1 MKKYIYLFFVAF
13 SLLMVACTPEVED
26 IFGENAANRIEK
38 RMAADKAV
46 LTGAQNGWLMEYYPA
61 SGQIYGGYNVLV
73 LFKEDG
79 KVTVSA
85 DITGVATVQATSTY
99 RLKEQAGST
108 LTFDTYNDIFHV
120 FSDPSN
126 ALQIGSDGLGMEGDY
141 EFTVMEATAE
151 KVVLQGKKTGNTI
164 IMTPLNGSWT
174 EYLNGV
180 IEMDQKISRIPQFT
194 YTDGNFK
201 ASVVQSYR
209 TLAITYQEN
218 GEDKDITVPYIMTA
232 TGLKCMEPLELNG
245 KSIET
250 LDFQDVGEDG
260 QLVSG
265 DVILTPKFPLNY
277 FLMNGDWYFSFSN
290 MGAMGQF
297 YWNYVKENA
306 LDPNEI
312 HLSMAA
318 FTPNASDEL
327 IFYWVCKGYNPG
339 MLLFKVTAIGDDQVK
354 IKFALNGNDVGIL
367 FYQKL
372 GWSYMIYP
380 FSGDDGVTFTLTVDD
395 IKNPS
400 VITMTDNAEKANVIT
415 LQKEEILDPFDK

>member
-85 DITGVATVQATSTY
+85 DITGVATAQATSTY

-297 YWNYVKENA
+297 
-306 LDPNEI
+306 
-312 HLSMAA
+312 
-318 FTPNASDEL
+318 F
-327 IFYWVCKGYNPG
+327 
-339 MLLFKVTAIGDDQVK
+339 
-354 IKFALNGNDVGIL
+354 
-367 FYQKL
+367 
-372 GWSYMIYP
+372 
-380 FSGDDGVTFTLTVDD
+380 
-395 IKNPS
+395 
-400 VITMTDNAEKANVIT
+400 
-415 LQKEEILDPFDK
+415 